1 VVRAAH
7 SFGAEVV
14 SPVHGSPS
22 GSTVADPSYRPYVTP
37 AMVRSAHQLGMKVI
51 PWTVDDEA
59 TMRAMVGDGVR
70 RPHHELPGPAPPR
83 PAGARAAAADPV
95 AAR

>member
-59 TMRAMVGDGVR
+59 TMRVMVGDGVDGLITNYPDRLR
-70 RPHHELPGPAPPR
+70 RVLQGQGLPLPTR
-83 PAGARAAAADPV
+83 
-95 AAR
+95 